1 LGILSWINNASNK
14 KLGKLFPTCGTTNN
28 SLDSFSQINSRNNTK
43 CGRLFTQLVG
53 TTKTSLKAFS
63 LMDQQTQAI
72 KSIWKAFC
80 QLAKQQKIPWTVSLR
95 STAETIQNAKNFLTT
110 CGTTKNSLDSFSD
123 QRQKQHKI
131 WKAFSNLWNNKNF
144 FRHFLL
150 RSTAETIQN
159 AEDFLT
165 TCGTT
170 KNSLDILSWIN
181 NASNKKFRK
190 LFATC
195 GTTKISLGIFSQI
208 NSRNNTKSG
217 RLFATLWNK
226 IFSRL
231 LVSEQENTREMIW
244 KTSCLLKSS
253 KKFSTILTESTESK
267 ALFASPVSNSSR
279 SV

>member
-1 LGILSWINNASNK
+1 
-14 KLGKLFPTCGTTNN
+14 
-28 SLDSFSQINSRNNTK
+28 
-43 CGRLFTQLVG
+43 
-53 TTKTSLKAFS
+53 
-63 LMDQQTQAI
+63 ME
-72 KSIWKAFC
+72 
-80 QLAKQQKIPWTVSLR
+80 QQKILW
-95 STAETIQNAKNFLTT
+95 IF
-110 CGTTKNSLDSFSD
+110 FSD
-123 QRQKQHKI
+123 QRQKQYKI

-144 FRHFLL
+144 FRHFF
-150 RSTAETIQN
+150 SDQQQQTIQN

-244 KTSCLLKSS
+244 KTSCLL
-253 KKFSTILTESTESK
+253 
-267 ALFASPVSNSSR
+267 
-279 SV
+279 

>member
-1 LGILSWINNASNK
+1 VEQQKLLS
-14 KLGKLFPTCGTTNN
+14 
-28 SLDSFSQINSRNNTK
+28 
-43 CGRLFTQLVG
+43 
-53 TTKTSLKAFS
+53 AFS
-63 LMDQQTQAI
+63 
-72 KSIWKAFC
+72 
-80 QLAKQQKIPWTVSLR
+80 
-95 STAETIQNAKNFLTT
+95 
-110 CGTTKNSLDSFSD
+110 
-123 QRQKQHKI
+123 
-131 WKAFSNLWNNKNF
+131 
-144 FRHFLL
+144 L

-181 NASNKKFRK
+181 NANNKKFRK